1 MKVYLPDDNEI
12 ARQRQQQMLEEDEK
26 LAQQLGG
33 GRDVAG
39 LETGVLLPTKLQFE
53 CGKSLLMETLL
64 SYRTVYNG
72 CAANRRGSRQDEEN
86 SEIWA
91 RNGNRGI
98 SVEFDIMTLELC
110 LWRTRSVAFAPG
122 FRCPPV
128 CAVEQLVVVSS
139 GSQV

>member
-53 CGKSLLMETLL
+53 CFVQLISLQKKKL
-64 SYRTVYNG
+64 S
-72 CAANRRGSRQDEEN
+72 
-86 SEIWA
+86 
-91 RNGNRGI
+91 
-98 SVEFDIMTLELC
+98 
-110 LWRTRSVAFAPG
+110 
-122 FRCPPV
+122 RCTF
-128 CAVEQLVVVSS
+128 
-139 GSQV
+139 